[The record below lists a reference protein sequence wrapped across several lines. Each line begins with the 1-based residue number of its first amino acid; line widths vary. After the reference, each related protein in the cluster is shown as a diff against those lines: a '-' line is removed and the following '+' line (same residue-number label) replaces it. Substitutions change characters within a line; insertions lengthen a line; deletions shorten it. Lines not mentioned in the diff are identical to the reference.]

1 MTCRKQRG
9 FTLIEVMAGVLVLG
23 LLYTVL
29 ASSAMRGLRSEGT
42 DRRRADA
49 EMIADRELS
58 ELELQ
63 LGGSEPIEDGTSE
76 REQEPYKVIV
86 DVEPADVLAMLP
98 RDLRED
104 VTRTTD
110 PKAPSALHDERGRS
124 RLRQVSVV
132 VEWDEA
138 GQPDRVARTTFALD
152 TAGLEALFPSEGEG
166 GAAGGA
172 GAAPGSDPLDELRRM
187 APPELQSLIP
197 PSNSPRG
204 RGR

>member
-1 MTCRKQRG
+1 MTSRAPRGG

-42 DRRRADA
+42 DRRRAGA
-49 EMIADRELS
+49 EMIADRELT
-58 ELELQ
+58 ELELE
-63 LGGSEPIEDGTSE
+63 LAAGSEDVRDGTTQRDE
-76 REQEPYKVIV
+76 EPYKVIV

-104 VTRTTD
+104 IARTTD
-110 PKAPSALHDERGRS
+110 PKAPSVFHDERGRS
-124 RLRQVSVV
+124 RMRQVSVT

-138 GQPDRVARTTFALD
+138 GEADGVTRTTFALD
-152 TAGLEALFPSEGEG
+152 TSGLEALIPAEEG
-166 GAAGGA
+166 AGSAGRA
-172 GAAPGSDPLDELRRM
+172 GAAPGSDPLDQLRKD
-187 APPELQSLIP
+187 APPELRSLIP
-197 PSNSPRG
+197 GPTQG